1 MSKSFEIYRELISYA
16 LTFAE
21 CAETYPSKE
30 KIYRKALKKAL
41 MTLYKT
47 NLE

>member
-16 LTFAE
+16 FTFAE
-21 CAETYPSKE
+21 GAETFPSKE
-30 KIYRKALKKAL
+30 KIYRKALKKSL
-41 MTLYKT
+41 ITLYER

>member
-1 MSKSFEIYRELISYA
+1 MSYA
-16 LTFAE
+16 LAFAE
-21 CAETYPSKE
+21 GAETFPSKE

-41 MTLYKT
+41 ITLYET

>member
-21 CAETYPSKE
+21 GAETYLRKE

-41 MTLYKT
+41 FT
-47 NLE
+47 